1 MKTNKYISQQ
11 INFTGKLKEDD
22 GEKHQKILNL
32 FNKENDS
39 KFVTRK

>member
-22 GEKHQKILNL
+22 GEKQQKAITFFFRFINCH
-32 FNKENDS
+32 
-39 KFVTRK
+39 